1 MHMYE
6 YQCGKC
12 GEIFEELVMSE
23 DEVVPCPKCGSKE
36 TSKLLSA
43 CAAHTHGGA
52 VSTSSLTT
60 ANGRSGG
67 CSGCSGGSCATC
79 GGCH

>member
-36 TSKLLSA
+36 TSKLLS
-43 CAAHTHGGA
+43 
-52 VSTSSLTT
+52 
-60 ANGRSGG
+60 RSGG